1 MAWRDAGEKL
11 YRCIRTHARFPRMNR
26 HQKKPLRS
34 TPSNPTL
41 QNTERTEL
49 ASPSIFRQ
57 ARAVCDPDPRLS
69 NLPADTAQHGTHA
82 VWNLYHLLS
91 QGEPGRAT
99 HLEPRFGVRLR
110 PTTSESSHS
119 DRATLH
125 AATKSKCRRSNAAA
139 ALPTLVVAPASRQH
153 RTRMH
158 SSEPCPAM
166 PGHARPCHVRIALL
180 ALALS
185 PHRVILPACMDAMP
199 SSHARA
205 SPHAGCAG
213 FSFGS
218 SIGCLGLPPGWSD
231 TSLDLRFM
239 LVSDPARRALQL
251 APKVQPAKS
260 MTRRHC
266 GTDTLHAGLGAR
278 LKIQRGSVGSAGFC
292 GASMNEMSSTRRRE
306 QRLPIFASVP
316 VPLSAVSPRTTTV
329 DDTRIAANGPVP
341 DRALPKTMRSR
352 QDAMGL
358 SEFREDARGFQAP
371 TLASFR
377 PRRCQRHLA
386 GTGPRALPRIPRT
399 TPTPSHFQPP
409 TPVQ

>member
-1 MAWRDAGEKL
+1 
-11 YRCIRTHARFPRMNR
+11 
-26 HQKKPLRS
+26 
-34 TPSNPTL
+34 
-41 QNTERTEL
+41 
-49 ASPSIFRQ
+49 
-57 ARAVCDPDPRLS
+57 
-69 NLPADTAQHGTHA
+69 
-82 VWNLYHLLS
+82 
-91 QGEPGRAT
+91 
-99 HLEPRFGVRLR
+99 
-110 PTTSESSHS
+110 
-119 DRATLH
+119 
-125 AATKSKCRRSNAAA
+125 
-139 ALPTLVVAPASRQH
+139 
-153 RTRMH
+153 
-158 SSEPCPAM
+158 
-166 PGHARPCHVRIALL
+166 
-180 ALALS
+180 
-185 PHRVILPACMDAMP
+185 MDAMP

-205 SPHAGCAG
+205 SPHAGCAS

-341 DRALPKTMRSR
+341 DRRHDDERASTISWHGFIRS
-352 QDAMGL
+352 
-358 SEFREDARGFQAP
+358 
-371 TLASFR
+371 
-377 PRRCQRHLA
+377 C
-386 GTGPRALPRIPRT
+386 PRARAHTHAHL
-399 TPTPSHFQPP
+399 SHHCVASRE
-409 TPVQ
+409 TSMRGGGEGMVERVGRL